1 MAANGTASMPKE
13 ETKLEALRRRKEE
26 REAADKKEGEAREV
40 ALLELEEDCIA
51 KYGKRGVDFE
61 IVDAAP
67 VALFVVTPPEF
78 VVAKR
83 FNAAKDKGE
92 EEVIQFVMPC
102 LRAPDATLTRTLFMK
117 HGGLAWRC
125 ALAALALYEVGGAD
139 KRGKY

>member
-1 MAANGTASMPKE
+1 MNNGIGAPMPPE
-13 ETKLEALRRRKEE
+13 ETKLEAARRRKAE
-26 REAADKKEGEAREV
+26 RDALEKEAAEAHELSV
-40 ALLELEEDCIA
+40 LELEEDCIT

-67 VALFVVTPPEF
+67 VGVFVVTPPDF

-83 FNAAKDKGE
+83 FNAAKEKGE

-102 LRAPDATLTRTLFMK
+102 LRAPDAATIRSAFMK